1 MRASQGLTLIE
12 VLIAIVVLAVG
23 VLAAASMQTGAL
35 SASNRARVSQELTN
49 TARTEMERQRQF
61 VRPGV
66 DPAPDCLSKNTVPSG
81 YTCTVTVAPCR
92 VTTTTSPSL
101 SCGTGTGTVVA
112 DQVTV
117 SVSRP
122 QTPAVTLRTVIARP

>member
-1 MRASQGLTLIE
+1 MKASAGLTLIE

-35 SASNRARVSQELTN
+35 SASNRARVAQELTN

-66 DPAPDCLSKNTVPSG
+66 DPAPDCLSKDIVPSG

-92 VTTTTSPSL
+92 IVSSAL
-101 SCGTGTGTVVA
+101 SCTSGTEPVVA
-112 DQVTV
+112 DQVFV
-117 SVSRP
+117 RVVGP
-122 QTPAVTLRTVIARP
+122 QSSTAELRTVVAR